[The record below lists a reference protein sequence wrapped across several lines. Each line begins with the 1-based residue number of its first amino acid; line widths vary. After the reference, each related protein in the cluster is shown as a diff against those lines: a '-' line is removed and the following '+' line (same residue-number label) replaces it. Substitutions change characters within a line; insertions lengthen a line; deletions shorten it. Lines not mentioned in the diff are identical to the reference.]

1 MPAIDAQRRRRQP
14 RQRYPSRRGV
24 DVDGAAQDLAGVG
37 KIELGLGPHRHVE
50 AFEAGELGQGA
61 CKSARHQALH
71 GHGELQLV
79 GGLDLVGSEV
89 EGPGAGKRLDLG
101 PAGDRAA
108 ASAMIQVDAELQHPP
123 DALAAAVVDDDGCR
137 LEPDLAQVGAGTLA
151 SAGARGRLRQDLDE
165 IDAAEPALGIDLA
178 CRWRNRRLCRP
189 APDRDLGALAARG
202 LRGRCELERKR
213 AVLAV
218 EQRQA
223 RRDQVD
229 AFGRDAAA
237 QQRLAAER
245 DQGRRRHRQGHV
257 VGVGDA
263 DVLEL
268 ELDLAAVAQTQG
280 HVLDGDADR
289 RDLLG
294 NRALDGLGK
303 EAHGDR
309 TVQQAHVEE
318 PGSDQDRE
326 DDQRGQFGRDAQR
339 RQPRTRGR
347 GCTTASRCGRPLAG
361 RHHRPRR
368 PLPSGRA
375 PRRGRHTVP
384 SPA

>member
-1 MPAIDAQRRRRQP
+1 MLAGIGPILPSRRACIAPAMSATSPSAEISAPPAFSRNSESTARPRSGATNPRAVQSSIVSCWMCGGSAPIHPPADLKSKAQRGALGALGSVRHRAGELHAAVAPHQHRGRNRQPARGLVVGEREMPAIDAQRRRRQP

-37 KIELGLGPHRHVE
+37 NIELGFGPHRHVE

-61 CKSARHQALH
+61 RKSARHQALH
-71 GHGELQLV
+71 GHRELQLV
-79 GGLDLVGSEV
+79 GGLDLVGAEV
-89 EGPGAGKRLDLG
+89 EGPGAGERLDLG

-108 ASAMIQVDAELQHPP
+108 AAAMIEVDAELQHPP

-137 LEPDLAQVGAGTLA
+137 LEPDLAQVGAGMLA
-151 SAGARGRLRQDLDE
+151 PAGARGRLRQDLDE

-245 DQGRRRHRQGHV
+245 DRGPKAPSPGPRCRRR
-257 VGVGDA
+257 
-263 DVLEL
+263 
-268 ELDLAAVAQTQG
+268 
-280 HVLDGDADR
+280 
-289 RDLLG
+289 
-294 NRALDGLGK
+294 
-303 EAHGDR
+303 
-309 TVQQAHVEE
+309 
-318 PGSDQDRE
+318 
-326 DDQRGQFGRDAQR
+326 
-339 RQPRTRGR
+339 
-347 GCTTASRCGRPLAG
+347 
-361 RHHRPRR
+361 
-368 PLPSGRA
+368 
-375 PRRGRHTVP
+375 
-384 SPA
+384 